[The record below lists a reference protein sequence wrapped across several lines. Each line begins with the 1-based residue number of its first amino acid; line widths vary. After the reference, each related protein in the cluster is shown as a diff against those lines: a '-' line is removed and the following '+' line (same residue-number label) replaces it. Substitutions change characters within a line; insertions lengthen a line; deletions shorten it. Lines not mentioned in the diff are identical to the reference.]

1 MNKLF
6 KIFTASV
13 MLVAM
18 LVISGCGGGDKFA
31 GNWVT
36 QEKNMGVE
44 FGGNYYK
51 QLKIEQ
57 NGDAYLLTE
66 THNQYKLQKTKNG
79 GRGLMSTYDGTFVW
93 KTDAPE
99 KYSAKA
105 NGENTLVINGSMGM
119 MTVTYVEKDGTL
131 LIGKQVYTKEKDG
144 DMQKFKEAEQK
155 RLQALYDANDMGF
168 YDKKFLTSLNFADAA
183 ADKK

>member
-13 MLVAM
+13 MLIAM

-66 THNQYKLQKTKNG
+66 THNQYKLQKTNSSELSSPEIKESRNSSSQQ
-79 GRGLMSTYDGTFVW
+79 LSTP
-93 KTDAPE
+93 KTTPTSSPT
-99 KYSAKA
+99 KSPKSSAK
-105 NGENTLVINGSMGM
+105 GWSC
-119 MTVTYVEKDGTL
+119 
-131 LIGKQVYTKEKDG
+131 
-144 DMQKFKEAEQK
+144 
-155 RLQALYDANDMGF
+155 
-168 YDKKFLTSLNFADAA
+168 
-183 ADKK
+183 